1 MRLNLD
7 QIARP
12 FVSFSERYYPDPF
25 VFAIGLTGVTF
36 MMAVVLTP
44 TTAAEALS
52 LWGNGLTNFLGFAMQ
67 ICIVLVGAHA
77 LAHTDLVR
85 RGIDAI
91 ARLPRSG
98 PEAYG
103 LICLLAGAASMIAGA
118 LGLIVGALGAV
129 AIAREGREKGI
140 SLHFPLL
147 VASAYGGFVIWHMGY
162 SGTAPLAVATP
173 GHALEAV
180 MGILPVSETML
191 TGWNLGLAAF
201 TLVAVA
207 FVCSR
212 LGPSEDRIV
221 TLENAALLG
230 DGGGIAKE
238 SASAV

>member
-7 QIARP
+7 LIARP

-36 MMAVVLTP
+36 IMAVVLTP

-129 AIAREGREKGI
+129 AIAR
-140 SLHFPLL
+140 
-147 VASAYGGFVIWHMGY
+147 
-162 SGTAPLAVATP
+162 
-173 GHALEAV
+173 
-180 MGILPVSETML
+180 
-191 TGWNLGLAAF
+191 
-201 TLVAVA
+201 
-207 FVCSR
+207 
-212 LGPSEDRIV
+212 
-221 TLENAALLG
+221 
-230 DGGGIAKE
+230 
-238 SASAV
+238 

>member
-7 QIARP
+7 LIARP

-103 LICLLAGAASMIAGA
+103 
-118 LGLIVGALGAV
+118 
-129 AIAREGREKGI
+129 
-140 SLHFPLL
+140 
-147 VASAYGGFVIWHMGY
+147 FVEHRKY
-162 SGTAPLAVATP
+162 L
-173 GHALEAV
+173 
-180 MGILPVSETML
+180 
-191 TGWNLGLAAF
+191 
-201 TLVAVA
+201 
-207 FVCSR
+207 
-212 LGPSEDRIV
+212 D
-221 TLENAALLG
+221 ALLDYLG
-230 DGGGIAKE
+230 VEDDAIPAGPGRRR
-238 SASAV
+238 